1 MLSYSAS
8 QLIDLTTVVKAS
20 EAIQSE
26 INIENLPS
34 RVLNIIVE
42 NAGAQKG
49 CLILKKNKAFF
60 VEAIVEAIENSEY
73 KNQKNKIVKPI
84 PIADF
89 ELPQEVI
96 DYVINFQETLII
108 PNAID
113 SIYSQDIYIERYK
126 CKSIV
131 CLPINF
137 KNKFIGI
144 VYLENNLKANA
155 FPVFKLGIIKILI
168 SQVAIAIRNARLF
181 ASEEEKTRIL
191 KFRSE
196 IDSTL
201 AKSNDLQQMLQQCT
215 EIIVSYLD
223 VAFARI
229 WTYNPQEK
237 LLYLQSS
244 AGMYTHTDGAHSRIP
259 LGKFKIGLIAQECQ
273 PHITNS
279 VQTDEKVSNKEWAIR
294 EGMVAFAGYP
304 LIADSEVMGVVAMF
318 AKQPI
323 NQSTLNTL
331 SFIAGEIAVAI
342 KRKSIEKALQQKEEQ
357 YRSIFETVNDG
368 LSIFDLETG
377 KSIAVNPTWCQM
389 YGYSNEEFTNL
400 AASDYIHPDSA
411 HLFDNFLET
420 VKAGKEF
427 YCQGVCIHKNGT
439 LFDVEVKAASYIYN
453 GKSHALTIARDISKR
468 KQAEKVLKQRTHE
481 LEQALVKL
489 QSTQSQLI
497 QTEKISQLGQLV
509 AGVAHEVNNPV
520 SFISGNLSHAE
531 EYLKDLIYLLNS
543 YRQKFPSPGD
553 AIEEQIETIDLEYL
567 LEDLPKMI
575 SSMQL
580 GTDRIKNIMLSLRNY
595 SRTSSDEKKAV
606 NLHEGI
612 DTTLM
617 ILSHRL
623 KAKPERPAIE
633 IVKKYANIPLVE
645 CYYGQIN
652 QVFMNLI
659 SNAIDALEE
668 SNQSKSYEEVNKEP
682 NIITITTFSDENWAT
697 IIIADNGTGI
707 PPQVKLK
714 LFDAFFTT
722 KVEGKGTGLGLSIS
736 YQIITEKHGGTLE
749 CISSP
754 GNGAKF
760 VIRIPVGNSYLN
772 NR

>member
-1 MLSYSAS
+1 MILCNSAS
-8 QLIDLTTVVKAS
+8 QFDLAIVLKAL

-26 INIENLPS
+26 INLENLP
-34 RVLNIIVE
+34 RTVLHIILE

-49 CLILKKNKAFF
+49 CFILEKDKQFF
-60 VEAIVEAIENSEY
+60 VEAIENNENN
-73 KNQKNKIVKPI
+73 NQITVKSMTIAECSDI
-84 PIADF
+84 PQQI
-89 ELPQEVI
+89 I
-96 DYVINFQETLII
+96 NYVIKTQETLIVK
-108 PNAID
+108 NAVD
-113 SIYSQDIYIERYK
+113 SIYNQDSYIEQHQ
-126 CKSIV
+126 CKSIL
-131 CLPINF
+131 CLPIVFQSN
-137 KNKFIGI
+137 FIGI
-144 VYLENNLKANA
+144 IYLENNLTADA
-155 FPVFKLGIIKILI
+155 FTPEKLEFIKIFV
-168 SQVAIAIRNARLF
+168 SQTAIAIKNARLF
-181 ASEEEKTRIL
+181 ASEQEKSRIL

-196 IDSTL
+196 IDSIL

-229 WTYNPQEK
+229 WTHNPQEK
-237 LLYLQSS
+237 LLNLQSS
-244 AGMYTHTDGAHSRIP
+244 AGIYTHIDGAHSRIP
-259 LGKFKIGLIAQECQ
+259 VGKFKIGLIARERK

-279 VQTDEKVSNKEWAIR
+279 VQTDPRVSDKEWAIR
-294 EGMVAFAGYP
+294 ERMVAFAGYP

-318 AKQPI
+318 SKQQL
-323 NQSTLNTL
+323 NQNTLDVL

-342 KRKSIEKALQQKEEQ
+342 KRKQTEEALQQKEQQ

-377 KSIAVNPTWCQM
+377 KVVAVNPTWCQM
-389 YGYSNEEFTNL
+389 YGYSREEFLTL
-400 AASDYIHPDSA
+400 KASDFIHPDSVY
-411 HLFDNFLET
+411 LFKEFIEA

-427 YCQGVCIHKNGT
+427 YCQAVCVHKNGT
-439 LFDVEVKAASYIYN
+439 PFDVEVKATAYIYN
-453 GKSHALTIARDISKR
+453 GKSHALTITRDISDRKR
-468 KQAEKVLKQRTHE
+468 AETKLKQRSQE
-481 LEQALVKL
+481 LEETLVKL

-520 SFISGNLSHAE
+520 GFISGNLSHAE
-531 EYLKDLIYLLNS
+531 GYIEDLVNLLNL
-543 YRQKFPSPGD
+543 YQQEFPNPGD
-553 AIEEQIETIDLEYL
+553 VIEEEIAAIDLEYL
-567 LEDLPKMI
+567 LEDLPTMI
-575 SSMQL
+575 SSMKL
-580 GTDRIKNIMLSLRNY
+580 GADRIKDIMLSLRNY
-595 SRTSSDEKKAV
+595 SRTTSDEKKAV

-623 KAKPERPAIE
+623 KAKPERPE
-633 IVKKYANIPLVE
+633 IKVVKKYADLPLVK
-645 CYYGQIN
+645 CYSGQIN
-652 QVFMNLI
+652 QVFMNLF

-668 SNQSKSYEEVNKEP
+668 SNQGKSYEEVNQNP
-682 NIITITTFSDENWAT
+682 NIITVTTAVDLPWVN

-707 PPQVKLK
+707 PTQVEQK

-736 YQIITEKHGGTLE
+736 HQIITEKHGGTLE

-760 VIRIPVGNSYLN
+760 VIRIQA
-772 NR
+772 

>member
-8 QLIDLTTVVKAS
+8 QLFDLTTVVTAS

-60 VEAIVEAIENSEY
+60 VEAIVETIENSAK
-73 KNQKNKIVKPI
+73 KNQIAKSI
-84 PIADF
+84 PVAEYFDI
-89 ELPQEVI
+89 PQEVI
-96 DYVINFQETLII
+96 NDVINFRETLII

-113 SIYSQDIYIERYK
+113 SIYNQDIYIK
-126 CKSIV
+126 KHNCKSIV
-131 CLPINF
+131 CIPINF

-144 VYLENNLKANA
+144 VYLENNLKSNA
-155 FPVFKLGIIKILI
+155 FTLFKLEIIKILV

-201 AKSNDLQQMLQQCT
+201 AKTNNLQEMLQQCT

-229 WTYNPQEK
+229 WTHNPQEK
-237 LLYLQSS
+237 LLHLQSS

-259 LGKFKIGLIAQECQ
+259 VGKFKIGLIAQERK

-279 VQTDEKVSNKEWAIR
+279 VQTDERVSNKEWAIR
-294 EGMVAFAGYP
+294 EGMIAFAGYP
-304 LIADSEVMGVVAMF
+304 LIAEEQVVGVIAMF
-318 AKQPI
+318 SKQQLDQ
-323 NQSTLNTL
+323 NTLNTL
-331 SFIAGEIAVAI
+331 SFIAGEIAAAI
-342 KRKSIEKALQQKEEQ
+342 KQKSIEKALQQKEEQ

-377 KSIAVNPTWCQM
+377 KSIAANPTWCQM
-389 YGYSNEEFTNL
+389 YGYSNEEFTKL
-400 AASDYIHPDSA
+400 SASDYIHPDSL
-411 HLFDNFLET
+411 HLFDNFLES

-427 YCQGVCIHKNGT
+427 CCQGVCIHKNGK
-439 LFDVEVKAASYIYN
+439 LFYVECKATSYIYN

-468 KQAEKVLKQRTHE
+468 KQAEKVLKQRTQE

-531 EYLKDLIYLLNS
+531 EYVKNLICLLNS
-543 YRQKFPSPGD
+543 YQQEFPNPGD
-553 AIEEQIETIDLEYL
+553 SIEEKIEAVDLEYL

-575 SSMQL
+575 SSMKL

-595 SRTSSDEKKAV
+595 SRTSSHEKKAV

-623 KAKPERPAIE
+623 KANAERPAIE
-633 IVKKYANIPLVE
+633 IVKQYGNLSLIE

-668 SNQSKSYEEVNKEP
+668 SNSNKSYEQIKQTP
-682 NIITITTFSDENWAT
+682 NIITITTFSDDNWAT

-707 PPQVKLK
+707 PTQVKHK

-736 YQIITEKHGGTLE
+736 HQIITEKHGGTLE

-760 VIRIPVGNSYLN
+760 VIRIPV
-772 NR
+772 

>member
-1 MLSYSAS
+1 MLSYRDS
-8 QLIDLTTVVKAS
+8 QLFDLTTVVKAS
-20 EAIQSE
+20 EAIQSQ
-26 INIENLPS
+26 ISIENLPY

-60 VEAIVEAIENSEY
+60 VEAVIEANENSED
-73 KNQKNKIVKPI
+73 NNEIVKSI
-84 PIADF
+84 PLADF

-96 DYVINFQETLII
+96 NYVINFKETLII

-113 SIYSQDIYIERYK
+113 SIYSQDIYIERHK
-126 CKSIV
+126 CTSIV

-137 KNKFIGI
+137 KKKFIGI
-144 VYLENNLKANA
+144 VYLENNLKPNA
-155 FPVFKLGIIKILI
+155 FPVFKLEIIKILI

-201 AKSNDLQQMLQQCT
+201 AKSNNLQQMLQQCT

-229 WTYNPQEK
+229 WTHNPQGK
-237 LLYLQSS
+237 LLHLQSS

-259 LGKFKIGLIAQECQ
+259 VGKFKIGLIAQERK

-279 VQTDEKVSNKEWAIR
+279 VQTDERVNNKEWAIS
-294 EGMVAFAGYP
+294 EGMIAFAGYP
-304 LIADSEVMGVVAMF
+304 LIADSELMGVVAMF
-318 AKQPI
+318 SKQQL
-323 NQSTLNTL
+323 NQNTLNSL
-331 SFIAGEIAVAI
+331 SFIAGEIAAAI
-342 KRKSIEKALQQKEEQ
+342 KRKGIEKALQQKEEQ

-389 YGYSNEEFTNL
+389 YGYSNEEFTKL
-400 AASDYIHPDSA
+400 SASDYIHPDSL
-411 HLFDNFLET
+411 HLFDNFLAS

-427 YCQGVCIHKNGT
+427 CCQGVCIHKNGT
-439 LFDVEVKAASYIYN
+439 LFDVECKATSYIYD
-453 GKSHALTIARDISKR
+453 GKSHGLTIARDISKR
-468 KQAEKVLKQRTHE
+468 KQAEKILKQRTQE

-520 SFISGNLSHAE
+520 SFISGNLCHAE
-531 EYLKDLIYLLNS
+531 EYLKDLIDLLNS
-543 YRQKFPSPGD
+543 YRQQFASPGD
-553 AIEEQIETIDLEYL
+553 AIEEKIETIDLEYL

-575 SSMQL
+575 SSMKL
-580 GTDRIKNIMLSLRNY
+580 GTDRIKSIMLSLRNY
-595 SRTSSDEKKAV
+595 SRTSSDEKKVV

-623 KAKPERPAIE
+623 KSNCERPAIE
-633 IVKKYANIPLVE
+633 IVKKYGNLPLVK

-668 SNQSKSYEEVNKEP
+668 SNQSKSYEEIEKNP
-682 NIITITTFSDENWAT
+682 NIITITTYSDDNWAT
-697 IIIADNGTGI
+697 IIIEDNGTGI
-707 PPQVKLK
+707 PIQVIPK
-714 LFDAFFTT
+714 LFNAFFTT

-736 YQIITEKHGGTLE
+736 HQIITEKHGGTLE

-760 VIRIPVGNSYLN
+760 VIRIPV
-772 NR
+772 

>member
-1 MLSYSAS
+1 MLSYSAN
-8 QLIDLTTVVKAS
+8 QLFDLTTVVKAS

-26 INIENLPS
+26 INIENFPC
-34 RVLNIIVE
+34 RVLNIIIE
-42 NAGAQKG
+42 NAGARKG
-49 CLILKKNKAFF
+49 CLILKKNQKFF
-60 VEAIVEAIENSEY
+60 VEAIVEAIENSEE
-73 KNQKNKIVKPI
+73 KNEIVQSI
-84 PIADF
+84 PVADCF
-89 ELPQEVI
+89 NIPQEI
-96 DYVINFQETLII
+96 INYAINFQESLII

-113 SIYSQDIYIERYK
+113 SIYNDDIYIKQHK

-131 CLPINF
+131 CIPIKF

-144 VYLENNLKANA
+144 VYLENNLKTNA
-155 FPVFKLGIIKILI
+155 FTPFKLEIIKILT

-181 ASEEEKTRIL
+181 ASEEEKARII

-201 AKSNDLQQMLQQCT
+201 AKTINFQEMLQKCT

-229 WTYNPQEK
+229 WIYNPQEK
-237 LLYLQSS
+237 LLNLESS
-244 AGMYTHTDGAHSRIP
+244 AGIYTHIDGAHNRIP
-259 LGKFKIGLIAQECQ
+259 VGKFKIGLIAQERK

-279 VQTDEKVSNKEWAIR
+279 VQTDERVSNKEWAIR
-294 EGMVAFAGYP
+294 ERMVAFAGYP
-304 LIADSEVMGVVAMF
+304 LIAEEELMGVVAMF
-318 AKQPI
+318 SKQPL
-323 NQSTLNTL
+323 NQSALNVL

-368 LSIFDLETG
+368 LSIFDLETS
-377 KSIAVNPTWCQM
+377 KPVAVNPTWCQM
-389 YGYSNEEFTNL
+389 YGYSKEEFTNL
-400 AASDYIHPDSA
+400 KASDYIHPDSL
-411 HLFDNFLET
+411 HLFNNFIES

-439 LFDVEVKAASYIYN
+439 LFHVEVKAASYIYD

-468 KQAEKVLKQRTHE
+468 KQDEKVLKQRTQE
-481 LEQALVKL
+481 LEQTLNKL

-520 SFISGNLSHAE
+520 GFISGNLSHAK
-531 EYLKDLIYLLNS
+531 EYLKDLIYILNL
-543 YRQKFPSPGD
+543 YRQEFPSPGD
-553 AIEEQIETIDLEYL
+553 AIEEEIEAIDLEYL
-567 LEDLPKMI
+567 LEDLPKMV
-575 SSMQL
+575 SSMKL
-580 GTDRIKNIMLSLRNY
+580 GTDRIKDIMLSLRNY
-595 SRTSSDEKKAV
+595 SRTNSDEKKAV

-623 KAKPERPAIE
+623 KAKPERPEIK
-633 IVKKYANIPLVE
+633 IVKNYADLPLVE

-668 SNQSKSYEEVNKEP
+668 SNEDKSYEEIEQNP
-682 NIITITTFSDENWAT
+682 NTIIITTAADDNWAI

-707 PPQVKLK
+707 PLQAKAK

-736 YQIITEKHGGTLE
+736 YQIVTEKHGGTLE

-760 VIRIPVGNSYLN
+760 VIKIPV
-772 NR
+772 

>member
-8 QLIDLTTVVKAS
+8 QLFDLTTVVKAS

-26 INIENLPS
+26 INIENLPC

-49 CLILKKNKAFF
+49 CLILKKNKVFF
-60 VEAIVEAIENSEY
+60 VEAIVEAIEDSED
-73 KNQKNKIVKPI
+73 KNEIVQSI
-84 PIADF
+84 PVAECFYI
-89 ELPQEVI
+89 PQEI
-96 DYVINFQETLII
+96 INYVINFKESLII

-113 SIYSQDIYIERYK
+113 SIYNDDIYIGKKK
-126 CKSIV
+126 CKSIL
-131 CLPINF
+131 CIPIHF

-144 VYLENNLKANA
+144 VYLENNLKTNA
-155 FPVFKLGIIKILI
+155 FTLFKLEIIKILV

-181 ASEEEKTRIL
+181 ASEEEKSRIL

-201 AKSNDLQQMLQQCT
+201 AKTKNLQEMLQKCT

-229 WTYNPQEK
+229 WTYNPQEN
-237 LLYLQSS
+237 LLNLQSS
-244 AGMYTHTDGAHSRIP
+244 AGMYTHVHGAHSRIP
-259 LGKFKIGLIAQECQ
+259 VGKFKIGLIAQERK

-279 VQTDEKVSNKEWAIR
+279 VQTDARVSNKEWAIR

-304 LIADSEVMGVVAMF
+304 LIADSELVGVVAMF
-318 AKQPI
+318 SKKQL
-323 NQSTLNTL
+323 NQSAINVL

-342 KRKSIEKALQQKEEQ
+342 KGKSREKALQQKEEQ

-377 KSIAVNPTWCQM
+377 KPVAVNPTWCQM
-389 YGYSNEEFTNL
+389 YGYSNEEFANL
-400 AASDYIHPDSA
+400 EASDYIHPDFL
-411 HLFDNFLET
+411 HLFDNFIGS
-420 VKAGKEF
+420 VKAGKEY
-427 YCQGVCIHKNGT
+427 YCQAVCIHKNGK
-439 LFDVEVKAASYIYN
+439 LFDIEVKATSYIYN

-468 KQAEKVLKQRTHE
+468 KQTEKVLKQRTQE

-531 EYLKDLIYLLNS
+531 EYVKDLTCLLNL
-543 YRQKFPSPGD
+543 YRQQFPCPGD
-553 AIEEQIETIDLEYL
+553 AIEEEIEAIDLEYL
-567 LEDLPKMI
+567 FEDLPKMI
-575 SSMQL
+575 SSMKL

-595 SRTSSDEKKAV
+595 SRTNSDEKKAV

-623 KAKPERPAIE
+623 KAKPKCPEIQ
-633 IVKKYANIPLVE
+633 IVKKYGDLPLVK

-668 SNQSKSYEEVNKEP
+668 SNQDKSYEEIEQNP
-682 NIITITTFSDENWAT
+682 NTIIITTAADDNWAI

-707 PPQVKLK
+707 PIQAKPK

-736 YQIITEKHGGTLE
+736 YQIVTEKHGGTLE

-760 VIRIPVGNSYLN
+760 VIKIPV
-772 NR
+772 

>member
-8 QLIDLTTVVKAS
+8 QLFDLTTVVKAS

-49 CLILKKNKAFF
+49 CLILKKHKGFF
-60 VEAIVEAIENSEY
+60 VEAIVESTENSENI
-73 KNQKNKIVKPI
+73 NQIVKSI
-84 PIADF
+84 PVNQYFNI
-89 ELPQEVI
+89 PQEVI
-96 DYVINFQETLII
+96 NYAISYQETLVIA
-108 PNAID
+108 NAID
-113 SIYSQDIYIERYK
+113 SIYNQDIYIDKQK

-131 CLPINF
+131 CIPIKF
-137 KNKFIGI
+137 KRKFIGI
-144 VYLENNLKANA
+144 VYLENNLETNA
-155 FPVFKLGIIKILI
+155 FTPFKLEIIKILV

-191 KFRSE
+191 KFRTE

-201 AKSNDLQQMLQQCT
+201 AKTHDLQQMLQKCT
-215 EIIVSYLD
+215 EIIVCYLD

-229 WTYNPQEK
+229 WTHNSQEK
-237 LLYLQSS
+237 LLHLQSS
-244 AGMYTHTDGAHSRIP
+244 AGMYTHIDGAHSRIP
-259 LGKFKIGLIAQECQ
+259 VGKFKIGLIAQERK

-279 VQTDEKVSNKEWAIR
+279 VQTDERVSNKEWAIS
-294 EGMVAFAGYP
+294 EEMIGFAGYP
-304 LIADSEVMGVVAMF
+304 LIADSELMGVVAMF
-318 AKQPI
+318 SKQQL
-323 NQSTLNTL
+323 NQTTLNVL

-357 YRSIFETVNDG
+357 YRSIFETVSDG
-368 LSIFDLETG
+368 LSIFDLQTG
-377 KSIAVNPTWCQM
+377 KPIAVNPTWCQM
-389 YGYSNEEFTNL
+389 YGYSNQEFINL
-400 AASDYIHPDSA
+400 QPSDYIFADSLD
-411 HLFDNFLET
+411 LFNSFIES

-427 YCQGVCIHKNGT
+427 YCQAVCIHKNGR
-439 LFDVEVKAASYIYN
+439 LFDVELKATSYIYN

-468 KQAEKVLKQRTHE
+468 KQAEKVLKQRTEE
-481 LEQALVKL
+481 LEQALIKL

-520 SFISGNLSHAE
+520 CFISGNLSHAE
-531 EYLKDLIYLLNS
+531 EYVKDLTCLLNS
-543 YRQKFPSPGD
+543 YQQKFPSPGD
-553 AIEEQIETIDLEYL
+553 SIEKKIEAVDLEYL

-575 SSMQL
+575 SSMKL

-623 KAKPERPAIE
+623 KANPERPEIK
-633 IVKKYANIPLVE
+633 IVKKYGDLPLVE
-645 CYYGQIN
+645 CYFGQIN

-668 SNQSKSYEEVNKEP
+668 SNQNKNYEEVDQHP
-682 NIITITTFSDENWAT
+682 NIITISTFSDDNWAN
-697 IIIADNGTGI
+697 IVIADNGTGI
-707 PPQVKLK
+707 PTQVKSK

-760 VIRIPVGNSYLN
+760 VIQIPV
-772 NR
+772 

>member
-8 QLIDLTTVVKAS
+8 QLFDLTTVVKAS

-49 CLILKKNKAFF
+49 CLILKKHKGFF
-60 VEAIVEAIENSEY
+60 VEAIVESTENSENI
-73 KNQKNKIVKPI
+73 NQIVKSI
-84 PIADF
+84 PVNQYFNI
-89 ELPQEVI
+89 PQEVI
-96 DYVINFQETLII
+96 NYAISYQETLVIA
-108 PNAID
+108 NAID
-113 SIYSQDIYIERYK
+113 SIYNQDIYIDKQK

-131 CLPINF
+131 CIPIKF
-137 KNKFIGI
+137 KRKFIGI
-144 VYLENNLKANA
+144 VYLENNLETNA
-155 FPVFKLGIIKILI
+155 FTPFKLEIIKILV

-191 KFRSE
+191 KFRTE

-201 AKSNDLQQMLQQCT
+201 AKTHDLQQMLQKCT
-215 EIIVSYLD
+215 EIIVCYLD

-229 WTYNPQEK
+229 WTHNSEEK
-237 LLYLQSS
+237 LLHLQSS
-244 AGMYTHTDGAHSRIP
+244 AGMYTHIDGAHSRIP
-259 LGKFKIGLIAQECQ
+259 VGKFKIGLIAQERE

-279 VQTDEKVSNKEWAIR
+279 VQTDERVSNKEWAIS
-294 EGMVAFAGYP
+294 EKMIGFAGYP
-304 LIADSEVMGVVAMF
+304 LIADSELMGVVAMF
-318 AKQPI
+318 SKQQL
-323 NQSTLNTL
+323 NQTTLNVL

-357 YRSIFETVNDG
+357 YRSIFETVSDG
-368 LSIFDLETG
+368 LSIFDLQTG
-377 KSIAVNPTWCQM
+377 KPIAVNPTWCQM
-389 YGYSNEEFTNL
+389 YGYSNQEFINL
-400 AASDYIHPDSA
+400 QPSDYIFADSLD
-411 HLFDNFLET
+411 LFNSFIES

-427 YCQGVCIHKNGT
+427 YCQAVCIHKNGR
-439 LFDVEVKAASYIYN
+439 LFDVELKATSYIYN

-468 KQAEKVLKQRTHE
+468 KQAEKVLKQRTEE
-481 LEQALVKL
+481 LEQALIKL

-520 SFISGNLSHAE
+520 CFISGNLSHAE
-531 EYLKDLIYLLNS
+531 EYVKDLTCLLNS
-543 YRQKFPSPGD
+543 YQQKFPSPGD
-553 AIEEQIETIDLEYL
+553 SIEKKIEAVDLEYL

-575 SSMQL
+575 SSMKL

-623 KAKPERPAIE
+623 KANPERPEIK
-633 IVKKYANIPLVE
+633 IVKKYGDLPLVE
-645 CYYGQIN
+645 CYFGQIN

-668 SNQSKSYEEVNKEP
+668 SNQNKNYEEVDQHP
-682 NIITITTFSDENWAT
+682 NIITISTFSDDNWAN
-697 IIIADNGTGI
+697 IVIADNGTGI
-707 PPQVKLK
+707 PTQVKSK

-760 VIRIPVGNSYLN
+760 VIQIPV
-772 NR
+772 